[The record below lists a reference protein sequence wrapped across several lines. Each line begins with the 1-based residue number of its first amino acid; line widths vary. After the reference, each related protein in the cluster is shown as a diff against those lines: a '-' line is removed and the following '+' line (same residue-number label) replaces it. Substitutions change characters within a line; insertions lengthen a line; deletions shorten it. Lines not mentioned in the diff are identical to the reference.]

1 MSPKQRP
8 QVVIIDDDR
17 SHSAVLADQLTQ
29 TGFNAHLFH
38 KGTTALKFLQEN
50 HVHLVILD
58 PILPDQD
65 GLEILERA
73 RKINPA
79 TGVIFLSNRAEA
91 PDIVQA
97 LEAGADDF
105 IPKPYNPEIL
115 VARLRATLRRTE
127 TAYDHR
133 LTKNA
138 DLNTKV
144 FLFNGAEVHPERLE
158 IVFGPNKSIKVGRKE
173 LGIIYH
179 LHTNPGVIISRQS
192 LIHAVWGKHANVR
205 SRSVDQ
211 YMAKIRESFGK
222 FGQGLNA
229 LRTIH
234 GIGYWFEPET
244 NHPDPRTRR
253 RT

>member
-1 MSPKQRP
+1 MSPKQKP
-8 QVVIIDDDR
+8 LVVIIDDNR
-17 SHSAVLADQLTQ
+17 SFSAVLGDQLNHNGFTTQ
-29 TGFNAHLFH
+29 LFH
-38 KGTTALKFLQEN
+38 KGSTALKFLEEN
-50 HVHLVILD
+50 YVHLVVLD
-58 PILPDQD
+58 PLLPDQD
-65 GLEILERA
+65 GYETLDRLK
-73 RKINPA
+73 KINQSTA
-79 TGVIFLSNRAEA
+79 VIFLSSQSE
-91 PDIVQA
+91 PEDIVRA

-105 IPKPYNPEIL
+105 IAKPYHPEIL

-144 FLFNGAEVHPERLE
+144 FQFNGAEVHPERLE
-158 IVFGPNKSIKVGRKE
+158 LIFGGNKIIKLGRKE
-173 LGIIYH
+173 LGIIFH

-192 LIHAVWGKHANVR
+192 LIHAVWGKHANIR

-211 YMAKIRESFGK
+211 YMAKIREIFGK
-222 FGQGLNA
+222 FGQSLSA

-234 GIGYWFEPET
+234 GIGYWFEPEI
-244 NHPDPRTRR
+244 NPLDPRNRR